1 MEYGKISD
9 LFKEGRKMSLNA
21 LTNYLIEKGLYGN
34 YIVKGFKFN
43 FKDKE
48 YFIPLTDA
56 IDIFEDNNVDE
67 NICNLKFLKYEV
79 EPDHSQYFPLWTHK
93 NINIYIDC
101 DDSIKYILL
110 LAIL

>member
-1 MEYGKISD
+1 MEYDNISD

-21 LTNYLIEKGLYGN
+21 LTNYLIEKGIYGN

-48 YFIPLTDA
+48 YFIPLSDA
-56 IDIFEDNNVDE
+56 IDILEDDTVDE
-67 NICNLKFLKYEV
+67 NICNLKFLKYEIV
-79 EPDHSQYFPLWTHK
+79 STCTDYRFLRSYT
-93 NINIYIDC
+93 NINIYINC
-101 DDSIKYILL
+101 DDSIKYLLL

>member
-1 MEYGKISD
+1 MC
-9 LFKEGRKMSLNA
+9 LNA
-21 LTNYLIEKGLYGN
+21 LTGYLIEMGLYDR

-43 FKDKE
+43 FNNKE
-48 YFIPLTDA
+48 YFISLSDA
-56 IDIFEDNNVDE
+56 INIFEDDGVDE

-79 EPDHSQYFPLWTHK
+79 EPSRSSYIPIWTRE

-101 DDSIKYILL
+101 DDSIKYLLL